1 MRCPNKGAGL
11 PDSAARAWRSRLAG
25 RHINGVTAG
34 AGLVVVVALILFAV
48 QLHATQSSTRTRAVS
63 RFQER
68 AQILSA
74 LMQAVVA
81 SASSPGE
88 AARRYGGDV
97 RGATLDRVAAQ
108 GHLSAAALLD
118 ARGTVL
124 AASSGLTGADRTR
137 LKSSSAVRA
146 ALAGDP
152 VALGDVG
159 DAPAGPTLDLA
170 AGFAAPGGRR
180 VLVSTA
186 PVGAVATFLGAYLAR
201 VPTTDGTAYVLD
213 RHGRVVGTR
222 GAGQPLGQRVRERG
236 LAAAATGPETA
247 AYGSDRHFVAAP
259 VRGTTWRV
267 VLTTSDASL
276 FNSVSGWRKWLPWL
290 ILAVLGLTALGFVA
304 LLRRVM
310 GGAAALATA
319 NEQLAASNTRL
330 EGSNALLRHAAELA
344 RSNAELEQFA
354 SIASHDLQEP
364 LRKVQTFAAQLTA
377 TEGDRL
383 SDQGQDFL
391 RRMSD
396 AAGRMRAL
404 IDDLLAFSRVST
416 KGRPFVPV
424 ALDDVAGLALGDL
437 EIAIAESGARVSVG
451 PLPEIE
457 ADAVQ
462 MRQLLLNLLG
472 NALKFRRDG
481 VVPEIALDA
490 HVSGG
495 IAELTVADNGLGFD
509 PRFATRIFRAFERL
523 HGTSAYPG
531 TGIGLALCRKIVERH
546 HGTITATGGEGAG
559 ATFTVRLPVQQPED
573 SPPPTD
579 LFPERSTDEAPHAI
593 A

>member
-1 MRCPNKGAGL
+1 
-11 PDSAARAWRSRLAG
+11 
-25 RHINGVTAG
+25 
-34 AGLVVVVALILFAV
+34 
-48 QLHATQSSTRTRAVS
+48 
-63 RFQER
+63 
-68 AQILSA
+68 
-74 LMQAVVA
+74 
-81 SASSPGE
+81 
-88 AARRYGGDV
+88 
-97 RGATLDRVAAQ
+97 
-108 GHLSAAALLD
+108 
-118 ARGTVL
+118 
-124 AASSGLTGADRTR
+124 
-137 LKSSSAVRA
+137 
-146 ALAGDP
+146 
-152 VALGDVG
+152 
-159 DAPAGPTLDLA
+159 
-170 AGFAAPGGRR
+170 
-180 VLVSTA
+180 
-186 PVGAVATFLGAYLAR
+186 
-201 VPTTDGTAYVLD
+201 VPTRDGTAYVLD
-213 RHGRVVGTR
+213 RHGRVVGVR

-236 LAAAATGPETA
+236 LAAAATGPETGP
-247 AYGSDRHFVAAP
+247 YGSDRHFVAAP
-259 VRGTTWRV
+259 VPGTTWRV

-290 ILAVLGLTALGFVA
+290 ILAVLGLTALAFVA

-310 GGAAALATA
+310 GSATALASA
-319 NEQLAASNTRL
+319 NEQLAESNTRL

-377 TEGDRL
+377 TESDRL

-416 KGRPFVPV
+416 KGRPFAPV
-424 ALDDVAGLALGDL
+424 ALADVAALALADL

-490 HVSGG
+490 HVAGG

-546 HGTITATGGEGAG
+546 HGTITATGGEGEG

-573 SPPPTD
+573 TAPPTD